1 MKLKNQKRIA
11 AQVLKV
17 GKTSVRFDPERLSD
31 IKEAITKVDIR
42 GLVRDKAITS
52 KPRGSQSKSRLRKR
66 LIQKRKG
73 RQKGPGRKKGKK
85 TGRLPKK
92 LIWMVKIRIQRD
104 YIKELRTKKLI
115 KVSTY
120 RDIYKKTKGNYF
132 RSKNHIKL
140 YLTEN
145 KLFENVKK

>member
-31 IKEAITKVDIR
+31 IKEAITKADIR
-42 GLVRDKAITS
+42 GLINDKAITS
-52 KPRGSQSKSRLRKR
+52 RPHGSQSKARLRKR
-66 LIQKRKG
+66 LDQKRKG
-73 RQKGPGRKKGKK
+73 RQQGSGKRKGKK
-85 TGRLPKK
+85 TARLSKK
-92 LIWMVKIRIQRD
+92 LIWMVKTRVQRG
-104 YIKELRTKKLI
+104 YIKELREKKLI
-115 KVSTY
+115 EVKIY
-120 RDIYKKTKGNYF
+120 RELYKKIKGNYF